1 MLHIIQMGS
10 KKTGLEM
17 LAEALRDIAILV
29 AVFNPLD
36 VYVAS
41 QPNDP
46 EVTMSVMAGCVLIL
60 ALGIFLEKIRGRD
73 DPAT

>member
-1 MLHIIQMGS
+1 MGN
-10 KKTGLEM
+10 KKTALEM

-29 AVFNPLD
+29 AVFYPLD

-41 QPNDP
+41 QPTDA
-46 EVTMSVMAGCVLIL
+46 EVTAAVMAGCVLTL
-60 ALGIFLEKIRGRD
+60 ALGIFLERIRGRD